1 MRHLS
6 LGFGPNRLQRREQKN
21 GENVVSDTTTE
32 PREEAIMHDY
42 GGWMWLVID
51 VAMVAVLAAALLY
64 GIGMWRKRY
73 RDRTTQEVRDEAT
86 ERLYRKGQ

>member
-1 MRHLS
+1 
-6 LGFGPNRLQRREQKN
+6 
-21 GENVVSDTTTE
+21 
-32 PREEAIMHDY
+32 MHDY

-51 VAMVAVLAAALLY
+51 VVMVAALAAALFY

-86 ERLYRKGQ
+86 ERLYHKGQ